1 MKVFELR
8 EKSREELTD
17 HLKGLHK
24 ELFNL
29 KIHRASQELPNPL
42 RLRTVRR
49 EIARVKTLLSEDEKG
64 IKKLLQP
71 KKPVTKAKPKKG
83 EANA

>member
-8 EKSREELTD
+8 EKSRPELID
-17 HLKGLHK
+17 HLKNLHK

-29 KIHRASQELPNPL
+29 KIRRASQELPNPL
-42 RLRTVRR
+42 RLRTLRR
-49 EIARVKTLLSEDEKG
+49 EIARVKTLIREDEKG
-64 IKKLLQP
+64 IKLLTQP
-71 KKPVTKAKPKKG
+71 KKPVVKAKPKKG